1 MKTRWL
7 GQPHVLVFLVVIVI
21 PLFGCRSSRAPE
33 EQEQPDPPAVTQQEP
48 EQPDASKEAL
58 KKDVEKYIELK
69 DEAHKAKIEKG
80 VEQDATGTDPRA
92 FTDRWM
98 PYYRYTKLA
107 NGVEQH
113 DLTVFG
119 TKGFSDRVGM
129 FFEVPVAQYRDFSG
143 IAGGLPPGATPDAI
157 GIGDTS
163 LKFLWRPK
171 GLEITYGKDDKM
183 SASVLLG
190 NDFVLPT
197 ATDRLLGGN
206 ALLFAPIVG
215 FAADMPFHGFI
226 AMLNLYYFDV
236 YGEASAPYTSRY
248 VGRLFYMQPFT
259 KPGPWW
265 GGLFV
270 LPEFQP
276 IYDFRTDDWSLWIGV
291 EIGKLFAPGRI
302 GYVKPGWGVGGLQPT
317 DRDFTMEV
325 GFRWFF

>member
-1 MKTRWL
+1 MTNLSFRL
-7 GQPHVLVFLVVIVI
+7 SRVCLLFLLVVA
-21 PLFGCRSSRAPE
+21 PLYGCKSSQEPRS
-33 EQEQPDPPAVTQQEP
+33 QEQAALPDASRQEP
-48 EQPDASKEAL
+48 EQPDASKSAVAA
-58 KKDVEKYIELK
+58 DVEKYIELK
-69 DEAHKAKIEKG
+69 DAAKKAKIEKG
-80 VEQDATGTDPRA
+80 VEADGTGTDPRA

-98 PYYRYTKLA
+98 PFYRYTKLE
-107 NGVEQH
+107 NGVEQQ
-113 DLTVFG
+113 DLTAFG
-119 TKGFSDRVGM
+119 TVGFNERVGM
-129 FFEVPVAQYRDFSG
+129 FFEVPLAQYRDFSG
-143 IAGGLPPGATPDAI
+143 IEGGLPAGATPDAI

-163 LKFLWRPK
+163 LKFLWRPAAA
-171 GLEITYGKDDKM
+171 EFTYGKDGKK
-183 SASVLLG
+183 SASLLLG
-190 NDFVLPT
+190 TDWVLPT
-197 ATDRLLGGN
+197 ATNDALGGN